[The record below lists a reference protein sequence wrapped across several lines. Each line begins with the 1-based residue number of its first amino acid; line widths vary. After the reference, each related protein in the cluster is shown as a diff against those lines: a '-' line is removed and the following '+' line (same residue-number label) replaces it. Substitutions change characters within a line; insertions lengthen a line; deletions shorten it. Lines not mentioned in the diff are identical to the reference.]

1 MTACRAAAE
10 QTGLPTET
18 MGTLMDWHARWCAAR
33 AGQTA
38 AALDGEPPGEPSA
51 EPAREPMPP
60 APPSAPA
67 ADDEPPPPA
76 EDAGQPG
83 EHAQR
88 MLEIYGRTGVRL
100 MKDYPFDV
108 KVGVSLAVTALLRGH
123 TQEGVQRLMEAAQAG
138 HRDAL
143 ELLSHPR
150 RHQMAADYAYR
161 CGRSYQRDDRIEV
174 AMFFYRMAAD
184 PGGHPEAAYQLA
196 LIHQDKGEGWTAA
209 YWFRIAAARGHHLAT
224 AAFDGISEQL
234 SHAPPGESWM
244 LPADM
249 VDSSQPP
256 PPFLAGDPP
265 ASLM

>member
-1 MTACRAAAE
+1 MASFVTACHAAAE

-33 AGQTA
+33 ADQSA
-38 AALDGEPPGEPSA
+38 VDGEPSTEPS
-51 EPAREPMPP
+51 REPMPP
-60 APPSAPA
+60 TPPSPGPA
-67 ADDEPPPPA
+67 ADDKPPLPA
-76 EDAGQPG
+76 EDVGQPD

-88 MLEIYGRTGVRL
+88 MLEVYGRTGVRL
-100 MKDYPFDV
+100 MKDCPFDV
-108 KVGVSLAVTALLRGH
+108 KVGVSLAVTALLRGYA
-123 TQEGVQRLMEAAQAG
+123 QEGVQQLTEAAQAG
-138 HRDAL
+138 HGDAL

-161 CGRSYQRDDRIEV
+161 CGRGYQRADRVDV

-196 LIHQDKGEGWTAA
+196 LIHQDKEEGWSAA

-234 SHAPPGESWM
+234 SHAHPGESWM

-249 VDSSQPP
+249 VDSAQPP
-256 PPFLAGDPP
+256 PPFLTGDPP
-265 ASLM
+265 APLM